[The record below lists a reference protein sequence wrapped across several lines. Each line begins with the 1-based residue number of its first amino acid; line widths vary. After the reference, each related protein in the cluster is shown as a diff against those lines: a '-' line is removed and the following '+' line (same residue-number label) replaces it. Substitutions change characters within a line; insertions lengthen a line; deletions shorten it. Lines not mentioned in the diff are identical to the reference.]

1 MAYDVFGNGKTVI
14 RGGWGMY
21 YFHSGQFTTGL
32 DVAAGVETINLS
44 SNQGI
49 GPSPIVVGASANAKP
64 LMARDLDTMNF
75 SSAALSPGA
84 VDGKDDRQPLTK
96 SYSFTIAQRL
106 PWSSLLEVAYVG
118 NESTDLAYSG
128 GVGSSLNLVPIGVD
142 ALVGTTAA
150 WIQARSSR
158 TTSVR

>member
-32 DVAAGVETINLS
+32 DVAAGVGSITLS
-44 SNQGI
+44 SNQGV
-49 GPSPIVVGASANAKP
+49 GPSPYVWAVRPTPAP

-84 VDGKDDRQPLTK
+84 VDSQDDRQPLTK
-96 SYSFTIAQRL
+96 SYSFTIAQRM
-106 PWSSLLEVAYVG
+106 PWSSLLELAYVG
-118 NESTDLAYSG
+118 NESTELTTQPARAAAC
-128 GVGSSLNLVPIGVD
+128 NLVP
-142 ALVGTTAA
+142 
-150 WIQARSSR
+150 
-158 TTSVR
+158 